1 MDQIAALAT
10 FVRVVESGSL
20 SAAARALPSSLT
32 SVSRQIA
39 ALEERYRTQ
48 LLVRTT
54 RRLALTDDGRL
65 FYDRAKSIL
74 GEFREIELSL

>member
-1 MDQIAALAT
+1 
-10 FVRVVESGSL
+10 
-20 SAAARALPSSLT
+20 
-32 SVSRQIA
+32 
-39 ALEERYRTQ
+39 
-48 LLVRTT
+48 VRTT